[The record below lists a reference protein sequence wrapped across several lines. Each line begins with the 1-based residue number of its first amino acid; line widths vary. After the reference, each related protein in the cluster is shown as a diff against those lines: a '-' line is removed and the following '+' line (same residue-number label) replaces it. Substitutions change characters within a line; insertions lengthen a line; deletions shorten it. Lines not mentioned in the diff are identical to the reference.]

1 VTAKSRGEWATASA
15 AGSLVGALLFAAAPA
30 WPDDWDGLGF
40 LASVKRF
47 DMDAFAPHPPGYPVY
62 VALLKLASAVVPD
75 AMDAAKV
82 VLALSGA
89 MTVAL
94 LSMALG
100 AVVKA
105 PIGWRVLLALAV
117 LATPLGFRCATGV
130 GSEAPALAFTILAV
144 YGLAASSPLAIG
156 VGVGLGLGVRMSWA
170 PLLLPL
176 LLLAPRRR
184 SAVACAM
191 ASTLAWAVP
200 LVVVVGPAHLA
211 RLSWTHVAG
220 HATRWGGT
228 AVTEP
233 ARLRFLLRD
242 LFVDGLGVDVDALG
256 LATGFLVIVS
266 AALCLHAWRK
276 AGWVGA
282 RAVLIPFVPYLA
294 WVGLGQNLREQ
305 PRHVVP
311 LVALMAL
318 GLAVAAWVDRRARLA
333 CVSLFALVATRT
345 GLDASARHGD
355 PPAGAALV
363 AYVRSLPDA
372 ERLLVFGGPSIRF
385 FQSTELASRT
395 WTVESMGDVEMT
407 LTRVNGPPA
416 RILVTSEVADR
427 GVSSAAVQPVS
438 SVATFCRPPRI
449 DRKAPCLDVYSVD
462 PARLR

>member
-1 VTAKSRGEWATASA
+1 VTRESRGGWATAAA

-47 DMDAFAPHPPGYPVY
+47 DLDAFAPHPPGYPVY
-62 VALLKLASAVVPD
+62 VALLKVASAVVPD

-89 MTVAL
+89 MTVTL
-94 LSMALG
+94 LTMALG

-105 PIGWRVLLALAV
+105 PIGWRALLALAV
-117 LATPLGFRCATGV
+117 LATPLGFRCSTGV
-130 GSEAPALAFTILAV
+130 GSEAPALAFTSLAV
-144 YGLAASSPLAIG
+144 YGLAAGSPLAIG
-156 VGVGLGLGVRMSWA
+156 VGVGLGLGVRLSWA

-176 LLLAPRRR
+176 ILLAPRRR
-184 SAVACAM
+184 TAVAGAS

-200 LVVVVGPAHLA
+200 LAAIVGPAHLA

-233 ARLRFLLRD
+233 SRVRFLLRD
-242 LFVDGLGVDVDALG
+242 LFVDGLGVDGDALG
-256 LATGFLVIVS
+256 IAVLLLVVVS
-266 AALCLHAWRK
+266 ALLCLSAWRR
-276 AGWVGA
+276 AGWVGV
-282 RAVLIPFVPYLA
+282 RAVSLVVAPYLL
-294 WVGLGQNLREQ
+294 WVAVGQNLREQ

-311 LVALMAL
+311 LVALLAL
-318 GLAVAAWVDRRARLA
+318 GFAVAAWVDRRARVA
-333 CVSLFALVATRT
+333 CLLLFALVATRT
-345 GLDASARHGD
+345 GFDASARRGD

-372 ERLLVFGGPSIRF
+372 SRVLVFGGPSIRF
-385 FQSTELASRT
+385 FQPTELASRA
-395 WTVESMGDVEMT
+395 WSVESMGDVEMT

-416 RILVTSEVADR
+416 RILVTSEIADR
-427 GVSSAAVQPVS
+427 GVSSAAVELAS
-438 SVATFCRPPRI
+438 SVTTFCRPPRI
-449 DRKAPCLDVYSVD
+449 DRKAPCIDVYSVD